1 MAKQQPEYHLQKQVC
16 DYLNLQFPKV
26 LYLSDTVASV
36 KLTMMQAI
44 RNKAIQKGG
53 FKCPD
58 VIIFEPKGIYHA
70 LFIELKVKPILK
82 RSGELL
88 KNEHIEGQQK
98 TINDLNALNYFATFA
113 VGFDEAKKI
122 IDNYLNH
129 S

>member
-1 MAKQQPEYHLQKQVC
+1 MKNEEYTLQKQIC
-16 DYLNLQFPKV
+16 KYI
-26 LYLSDTVASV
+26 SV
-36 KLTMMQAI
+36 QYPMSLFISTGISLKLTMMQAV
-44 RNKAIQKGG
+44 RNKAIQKDG

-98 TINDLNALNYFATFA
+98 TINDLNTLNYFATFA

>member
-26 LYLSDTVASV
+26 LYMSDTIASV
-36 KLTMMQAI
+36 RLNGQQGK
-44 RNKAIQKGG
+44 RNKAIQKDG

-58 VIIFEPKGIYHA
+58 VIIFEPKGIYHG
-70 LFIELKVKPILK
+70 LFIELKVKPIYK

-98 TINDLNALNYFATFA
+98 TISDLNALNYFATFA

-122 IDNYLNH
+122 IDNYLR
-129 S
+129 

>member
-1 MAKQQPEYHLQKQVC
+1 MKNEEYTLQKQIC
-16 DYLNLQFPKV
+16 KYI
-26 LYLSDTVASV
+26 SV
-36 KLTMMQAI
+36 QYPMSFFISTGISLKLTMAQAI
-44 RNKAIQKGG
+44 RNKAIQKDG

-58 VIIFEPKGIYHA
+58 VIIFEPKGIYHG
-70 LFIELKVKPILK
+70 LFIELKVKPIYK

-122 IDNYLNH
+122 IDNYLNLP
-129 S
+129 